1 MADNRENTALGR
13 FEIMCEIYLN
23 GSEKVRATILENLD
37 SDEERETFLTGVGFY
52 HLFTD
57 RNFYNTARDTLAQ
70 QLYNEL
76 H

>member
-37 SDEERETFLTGVGFY
+37 SDEERETFLTGVWFY